1 MNTELPLVHAM
12 AVTSDALS
20 LMLAPEPGARS
31 GEGWEEEARGGLT
44 WRDLTGGHSDVGGQ
58 LVKEGQQTGRAA
70 LLLASFQRV
79 FPTAPEA
86 LEFLGR
92 GRSVF
97 RGRACLASYFSAF
110 KKVEFVRG
118 ELKPCQ
124 RIRLEGPASCP
135 LQGEPSP
142 GGPSDLHP
150 SADPSMLEGSVK
162 GAPTLGR
169 VKHHATP
176 ASAPV

>member
-1 MNTELPLVHAM
+1 M
-12 AVTSDALS
+12 
-20 LMLAPEPGARS
+20 
-31 GEGWEEEARGGLT
+31 
-44 WRDLTGGHSDVGGQ
+44 GGQ

-150 SADPSMLEGSVK
+150 SADPSMLEGSL
-162 GAPTLGR
+162 TLAFAYGGSE
-169 VKHHATP
+169 VMGMALYSLICLSSY
-176 ASAPV
+176 SA